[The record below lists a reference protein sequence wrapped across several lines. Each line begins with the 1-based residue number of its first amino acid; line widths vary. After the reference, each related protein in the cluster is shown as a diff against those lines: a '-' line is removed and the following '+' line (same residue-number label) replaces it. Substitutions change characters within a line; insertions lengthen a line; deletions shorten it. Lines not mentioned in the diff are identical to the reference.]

1 MEKKK
6 KVNKTDKRFKLLEKE
21 LKPYMEVLTNAMD
34 TILDQEVSDFPIMVI
49 HKGEVEVGIP
59 LVDRNKVA
67 GNWSVNAST
76 LEEFTVKNLIT
87 TEKIDS
93 FKSLYESH
101 SDQICLFLLSE
112 FGANFVFI
120 KRS

>member
-1 MEKKK
+1 MEKKI
-6 KVNKTDKRFKLLEKE
+6 TDKKFKILERE
-21 LKPYMEVLTNAMD
+21 LKTYMPVLENASD

-49 HKGEVEVGIP
+49 HQGEVEVGIP
-59 LVDRNKVA
+59 LVDRTKVV

-87 TEKIDS
+87 PDKIDS

-101 SDQICLFLLSE
+101 NSHICLFLLSE

-120 KRS
+120 KRG

>member
-1 MEKKK
+1 M
-6 KVNKTDKRFKLLEKE
+6 LEKE
-21 LKPYMEVLTNAMD
+21 LKPYLEVLEQAVD
-34 TILDQEVSDFPIMVI
+34 TILDQEVSDFPIMVV

-59 LVDRNKVA
+59 LVNRAKVA
-67 GNWSVNAST
+67 GDWSVNAST

-87 TEKIDS
+87 TDKINS

-112 FGANFVFI
+112 FGANFVFLNR
-120 KRS
+120 K

>member
-1 MEKKK
+1 MKKAK
-6 KVNKTDKRFKLLEKE
+6 PDERFKILEKE
-21 LKPYMEVLTNAMD
+21 LKPYLEVLEQAVD

-49 HKGEVEVGIP
+49 HQSEVEVGIP
-59 LVDRNKVA
+59 LVDRKKVV

-87 TEKIDS
+87 PEKIDS